1 MTKDTPSCQLTDAE
15 VLGILLDSGELV
27 VSDAAVGVKVLLAIY
42 TAVEEREAA

>member
-27 VSDAAVGVKVLLAIY
+27 VGDETVGLKLMAVVAAA
-42 TAVEEREAA
+42 EFQEAA